1 MTEIILRCLFLS
13 ITTISVCCT
22 FWDGNIFDK
31 FGDKIKSVIG
41 EWWSKPL
48 FACYVC
54 ATFWY
59 SLIICL
65 SVGWQ
70 WWLCVP
76 AMGVSAVISQLSK
89 E

>member
-1 MTEIILRCLFLS
+1 MIERIFILSFIS
-13 ITTISVCCT
+13 IGICCT

-31 FGDKIKSVIG
+31 AGDWVKTKIG
-41 EWWSKPL
+41 EFWAKPL

-65 SVGWQ
+65 CVGWQ

-76 AMGVSAVISQLSK
+76 AMGVSAVVSQLSK